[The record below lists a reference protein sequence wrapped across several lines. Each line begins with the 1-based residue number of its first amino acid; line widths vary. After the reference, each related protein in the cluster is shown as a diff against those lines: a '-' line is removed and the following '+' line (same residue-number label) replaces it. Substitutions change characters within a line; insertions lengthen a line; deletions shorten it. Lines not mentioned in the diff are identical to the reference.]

1 MGGRCAPRAL
11 EALTMQLIRGL
22 HNLAAARAAST
33 TWGAVA
39 TIGGFDGVHRGH
51 QALLA
56 QLKQKANA
64 LNLPMTVI
72 SFEPSPR
79 EFFMG
84 AAAPARLQRF
94 REKFNALAECGVER
108 FVCLRFDEQLRN
120 LTAVEF
126 VEQILRDALGVR
138 WLVVG
143 HDFKFGRGRQ
153 GSVAELK
160 SLGERCGFGVD
171 EFAPFLIDQQRVSST
186 LVRDA
191 LAVGDLA
198 RAEYLLGR
206 PYSISGRVVHGQKL
220 GRTLGYPTANMQLKR
235 RVIPLNGIFAVR
247 VTGAGLSSAPAV
259 ASLGTRPVVNGV
271 EPLLEAHVF
280 DFEGD
285 LYGQQLQIEF
295 IARLRDELWFPS
307 LDAMVAQM
315 HIDASQARKIL
326 A

>member
-1 MGGRCAPRAL
+1 
-11 EALTMQLIRGL
+11 MQLIRGL
-22 HNLAAARAAST
+22 HNLSAARNAT
-33 TWGAVA
+33 TNWGAVA

-56 QLKQKANA
+56 LLKQRANEWS
-64 LNLPMTVI
+64 LPATVI

-84 AAAPARLQRF
+84 KAAPARLQRF
-94 REKFNALAECGVER
+94 REKFAVLAACGVER
-108 FVCLRFDEQLRN
+108 FVCLRFDEQLRS
-120 LTAVEF
+120 LSPTAF

-143 HDFKFGRGRQ
+143 HDFKFGRGRE
-153 GSVAELK
+153 GSVTDLHV
-160 SLGERCGFGVD
+160 LGSRCGFGVE
-171 EFAPFLIDQQRVSST
+171 EFAPHLMDQERVSST

-191 LAVGDLA
+191 LAAGDLR
-198 RAEYLLGR
+198 RAEQLLGR

-220 GRTLGYPTANMQLKR
+220 GRTLGYPTANIRLKR

-247 VTGAGLSSAPAV
+247 VTGAGLHSVPAV

-280 DFEGD
+280 DFDGD

-307 LDAMVAQM
+307 LAALVEQM
-315 HIDASQARKIL
+315 HIDAAQARQIL
-326 A
+326 L

>member
-1 MGGRCAPRAL
+1 
-11 EALTMQLIRGL
+11 MQLIRGL
-22 HNLAAARAAST
+22 HNLAAARASAN

-56 QLKQKANA
+56 QLKQRANEFA
-64 LNLPMTVI
+64 LPVTVI

-84 AAAPARLQRF
+84 KSAPARLQRF

-120 LTAVEF
+120 LSPAAF

-138 WLVVG
+138 WLVIG

-153 GSVAELK
+153 GGVAELK

-171 EFAPFLIDQQRVSST
+171 EFAPFLLEQQRVSST

-191 LAVGDLA
+191 LAAGDLQ
-198 RAEYLLGR
+198 RAHQLLGR
-206 PYSISGRVVHGQKL
+206 PYAISGRVVHGQKL
-220 GRTLGYPTANMQLKR
+220 GRTLGYPTANMRLKR

-247 VTGAGLSSAPAV
+247 VTGAGLHSAPAV

-295 IARLRDELWFPS
+295 IARLRDEQWFPS
-307 LDAMVAQM
+307 LDDMVAQM
-315 HIDASQARKIL
+315 HIDASQARTIL
-326 A
+326 G